1 MATCRSCRQT
11 IPERPVLE
19 DQSRN
24 GVRVHVHRFKN
35 GGTVVD
41 TDCQCFGLPFR
52 LHTNDHCPLLRRL
65 RARAAKE
72 IT

>member
-1 MATCRSCRQT
+1 
-11 IPERPVLE
+11 
-19 DQSRN
+19 
-24 GVRVHVHRFKN
+24 VHVHRFKN

-41 TDCQCFGLPFR
+41 ADCQCFGLPFR
-52 LHTNDHCPLLRRL
+52 LHTNDRCPLLRRL